1 MKEFFSK
8 EFKIVLLMNKE
19 NRENASKKIES
30 LDFIE
35 EYKDYLDWNILSR
48 RSDLICE
55 DFIEK
60 FKDYIIWDNLYLTEE
75 IFVKY
80 FENFSKKRTIE
91 ILCGLEGEELF
102 NYLEKLKD
110 KLDWELFS
118 EEIEFKDSNIKI
130 LREFRNKINWEKL
143 IYSDL
148 LHTSSG
154 TIEEFL
160 DSIDW
165 NMFSKALAYVIYDDG
180 LNIKYKSIVELFKN
194 KINFNYIIIV
204 NKIDGVEEIL
214 DFIEKYIDYIDI
226 KNNLYTWD
234 QITLLR
240 TGKIKDLTKFNWKE
254 ISNFFFRRNIKDND
268 FIKDYRNWLDW
279 DVLCKIYCEYSSDSK
294 KIKELGFL
302 IYVPKEFIEKY
313 EIRMNIIDKIKRS
326 WKKQ

>member
-8 EFKIVLLMNKE
+8 EFKIVLLMNQE

-91 ILCGLEGEELF
+91 ILCGLKGEELL

-110 KLDWELFS
+110 KIDWELFS
-118 EEIEFKDSNIKI
+118 GEIEFRNSNIEIFKRFKDK
-130 LREFRNKINWEKL
+130 LDWEKL
-143 IYSDL
+143 IYGNIFF
-148 LHTSSG
+148 TSQYI
-154 TIEEFL
+154 IEEFKDYINWDKFSRAL
-160 DSIDW
+160 GHDVYDLGIDR
-165 NMFSKALAYVIYDDG
+165 
-180 LNIKYKSIVELFKN
+180 FKDKIEIFKE
-194 KINFNYIIIV
+194 KINFNYIVACNRDI
-204 NKIDGVEEIL
+204 NNIL
-214 DFIEKYIDYIDI
+214 DFIEEYINYINI
-226 KNNLYTWD
+226 QSALSIWD

-254 ISNFFFRRNIKDND
+254 ISNFFFRRNVKDND
-268 FIKDYRNWLDW
+268 FIKDYRDWLDW
-279 DVLCKIYCEYSSDSK
+279 DILCKIYCGYSSDSK
-294 KIKELGFL
+294 KIKKLGFL
-302 IYVPKEFIEKY
+302 VYVPKEFIEKY
-313 EIRMNIIDKIKRS
+313 EIRMNIVDKIKRS